1 MGTTSKLARRGWW
14 KAEEARGALNAWK
27 KSGQPLAAYARRL
40 GVSDTRLRWWR
51 DRLGEWNATSEPTE
65 PRLVP
70 AVVTTVSSAAAVT
83 VHVPGGVTIEVTDTA
98 AVPAE
103 WMVAVTRGL
112 ARG

>member
-14 KAEEARGALNAWK
+14 KADEARDALSAWR
-27 KSGQPLAAYARRL
+27 KSGQPLAVYARRL

-51 DRLGEWNATSEPTE
+51 NRLGEWSGAAEPTE
-65 PRLVP
+65 ARLVP
-70 AVVTTVSSAAAVT
+70 AVVTNMAATAAVM
-83 VHVPGGVTIEVTDTA
+83 VHMPGGVTLEVADAA

-103 WMVAVTRGL
+103 WVAAVARGL